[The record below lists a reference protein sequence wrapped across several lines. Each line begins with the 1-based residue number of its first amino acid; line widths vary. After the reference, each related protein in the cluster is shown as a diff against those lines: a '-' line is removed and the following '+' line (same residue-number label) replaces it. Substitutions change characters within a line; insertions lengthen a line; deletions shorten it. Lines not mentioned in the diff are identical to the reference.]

1 MAYYKPCKNCAVDK
15 ASCPRRQE
23 VATAIAG
30 HYITVINFRCNLR
43 KPLFHQGQR
52 VRLTWTS
59 WDNDGE
65 GDEGYSIGLT
75 YHGTV
80 VEEIGLRFIVRL
92 DEGPSACAEKI
103 DARDVFKSD
112 TLVIKVK
119 PSDMAALDEPDRALC
134 PSCSAYEGEKSR
146 CHGWEDQGY
155 GYFPNGC
162 FNVSRRVEG

>member
-15 ASCPRRQE
+15 AACLRRQE
-23 VATAIAG
+23 VATAISG
-30 HYITVINFRCNLR
+30 HSITVINFRCNLR

-52 VRLTWTS
+52 VRFTWTY

-65 GDEGYSIGLT
+65 GYEGYGVRLS

-80 VEEIGLRFIVRL
+80 IEENGLRFIVRV
-92 DEGPSACAEKI
+92 DEGLSACAEKI

-112 TLVIKVK
+112 TFVIKVK
-119 PSDMAALDEPDRALC
+119 PSDMSALDEPDRALC

-146 CHGWEDQGY
+146 CHGWEDQGFSY
-155 GYFPNGC
+155 WPNGC
-162 FNVSRRVEG
+162 FNNVYRVEG

>member
-15 ASCPRRQE
+15 DTCPRRQE
-23 VATAIAG
+23 VAKAIAG
-30 HYITVINFRCNLR
+30 HFITIVNFRCNLR
-43 KPLFHQGQR
+43 KPLFHCGQR
-52 VRLTWTS
+52 VRFVWTP
-59 WDNDGE
+59 WENDSEGGE
-65 GDEGYSIGLT
+65 GYGIGLT

-80 VEEIGLRFIVRL
+80 IEEHGLRFIVRV
-92 DEGPSACAEKI
+92 DEGASACSRQI